1 MATDTKPVTGL
12 SDAEQ
17 RQLDKLLAKA
27 NAGNVH
33 APAVRVGEPYVA
45 LINLSLPR
53 RGQVLRPGD
62 VPQCDLVPAGETVWL
77 TEDEVARFN
86 RHDPNKDGRKIEV
99 VRKLGE
105 RDDLPVGRVH
115 PSLLSGPIMRP
126 PAPQP
131 GQNPEIPRPDP
142 PGASRIIEQNPL
154 VPETMPVQPGS
165 ENGYGDALDIAP
177 GGAGSAQASMAG
189 VDMDLVN
196 AAKAAM
202 GTGRKG

>member
-1 MATDTKPVTGL
+1 MADTKPPAGL
-12 SDAEQ
+12 TDAEQ

-27 NAGNVH
+27 NASNVH
-33 APAVRVGEPYVA
+33 APAVRIGEPYVA

-53 RGQVLRPGD
+53 RGQLLRPGE

-86 RHDPNKDGRKIEV
+86 RHDPNKDGRRIEV

-105 RDDLPVGRVH
+105 REDLPVGRVH
-115 PSLLSGPIMRP
+115 PSLLSGPVFRP
-126 PAPQP
+126 PQPVP
-131 GQNPEIPRPDP
+131 GQNPEFPRPDP

-165 ENGYGDALDIAP
+165 ENAMPDALDISP
-177 GGAGSAQASMAG
+177 GAAGGLHASLEG